1 MDRKATEGKDSLLD
15 GLWADARLVVL
26 KYEDY
31 GGEQVNLEDWNRYQS
46 QIRLRVAWE
55 ILLCQRIQPR
65 DV

>member
-31 GGEQVNLEDWNRYQS
+31 GGSR
-46 QIRLRVAWE
+46 
-55 ILLCQRIQPR
+55 
-65 DV
+65 